1 MIDVDGLTME
11 DLYSTE
17 DELIRFYRRQGLADG
32 DLRRITNLTK
42 REFRRWRDILRY
54 REKVKKELRSG
65 KF

>member
-1 MIDVDGLTME
+1 MIDVDGLTMAE
-11 DLYSTE
+11 LYDCE